1 MKQIDNLIRTAVLLC
16 VVALAAAP
24 AYALAPLTD
33 VPYCAPG
40 SNPSPTGAP
49 IDGGASLLLA
59 SGAAYAVRHLRKRKS
74 QR

>member
-1 MKQIDNLIRTAVLLC
+1 MKQIDNLMRTAALLF

-24 AYALAPLTD
+24 AYALNP
-33 VPYCAPG
+33 VPTVPIC
-40 SNPSPTGAP
+40 NPSPTGAP

-59 SGAAYAVRHLRKRKS
+59 SGAIYAVRHLRQRKS